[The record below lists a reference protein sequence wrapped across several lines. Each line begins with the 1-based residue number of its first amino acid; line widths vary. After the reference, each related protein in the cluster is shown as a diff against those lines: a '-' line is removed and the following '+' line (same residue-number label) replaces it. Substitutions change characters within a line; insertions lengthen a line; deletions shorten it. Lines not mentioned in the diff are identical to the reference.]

1 MTGAT
6 FVLAIA
12 AVLVPIFLWS
22 FRVLPRERW
31 QILATV
37 PLRRTETGRQGVNL
51 TFYGFFVA
59 TAYVLGLAAFLVL
72 ASAIGLPLV
81 QVLWIVLLILAATV
95 PASRLVAWLVEGQPN
110 SFTVS
115 GGGFVGLLL
124 SPWLIWAATGS
135 RAFVLPVMAALA
147 VGYVLGEGFGRLA
160 CISFGCCYG
169 KPLSEVR
176 APLRRVFQRLAFTFR
191 GATKKIAYASRLDGV
206 PVVPI
211 QAVTAIVLTA
221 IALAGMYLFLESR
234 HEVALLLTLPASLV
248 WRIFSERLRADIRGG
263 GKLSAYQWFSAISIV
278 YVVALVPFFGGWD
291 GVASNLV
298 VGLAVLANPVVILA
312 LQGVWLALFLFT
324 GVSMVTGSTISFH
337 VRGG

>member
-1 MTGAT
+1 MTSAT

-12 AVLVPIFLWS
+12 AILVPIFTWA

-31 QILATV
+31 QIFATV
-37 PLRRTETGRQGVNL
+37 PLRRTETGWQGVNL
-51 TFYGFFVA
+51 TYYGLFVA
-59 TAYVLGLAAFLVL
+59 SAYVLGLAAFLVL
-72 ASAIGLPLV
+72 AGSIALPPS
-81 QVLWIVLLILAATV
+81 QVFSIVLLLLGAAV
-95 PASRLVAWLVEGQPN
+95 PASRLVAWLVEGQST

-135 RAFVLPVMAALA
+135 KAFVTPVMAALA
-147 VGYVLGEGFGRLA
+147 IGYALGEGFGRLA

-169 KPLSEVR
+169 KPLSELR
-176 APLRRVFQRLAFTFR
+176 GPLRRVFRRLAFTFR
-191 GATKKIAYASRLDGV
+191 GSTKKIAYASRLDGV

-211 QAVTAIVLTA
+211 QALTSIVLTA
-221 IALAGMYLFLESR
+221 IALAGMYLFLASR
-234 HEVALLLTLPASLV
+234 HEWALLVTLTGSLV
-248 WRIFSERLRADIRGG
+248 WRILSEQLRADIRGAS
-263 GKLSAYQWFSAISIV
+263 KVSSYQWFSAISIV
-278 YVVALVPFFGGWD
+278 YVLALVLFLGGVA

-298 VGLAVLANPVVILA
+298 AGLATLARPAVILA

-337 VRGG
+337 VREG